1 MTQTVLI
8 TGANRGLGLALTHAC
23 LRRDDKVFACC
34 RDPYHAKSLHQLA
47 EVYPNLLIHQ
57 LNVAHGQ
64 DYQELKQAVGEEA
77 IDLIIANAGAFGPQL
92 QGFGQTD
99 YHLWSEVFAINTM
112 ASLRLA
118 EQFID
123 NLKQGTDSTLLCIS
137 SIMGS
142 IADNQEGGYYL
153 YRSSKAALNA
163 VVKSLALDLADDHI
177 KVFVMHPGWLKTDMG
192 GEEAPTLA
200 DEAAVILLETLSK
213 LTPERSGEFLRYD
226 GKALPW

>member
-47 EVYPNLLIHQ
+47 EVYPGLQIHQ
-57 LNVAHGQ
+57 LDVAHGQ
-64 DYQELKQAVGEEA
+64 DYLELKQALGDEA
-77 IDLIIANAGAFGPQL
+77 LDLIIANAGVFGPQT
-92 QGFGQTD
+92 QGFGQTN
-99 YHLWSEVFAINTM
+99 YHQWGEVFAINTM

-123 NLKQGTDSTLLCIS
+123 NLKHGTQSTLLCIS
-137 SIMGS
+137 SIMAS
-142 IADNQEGGYYL
+142 MADNQEGGYYL

-163 VVKSLALDLADDHI
+163 VVKSLALDLADQHI
-177 KVFVMHPGWLKTDMG
+177 KVFLMHPGWLKTEMG
-192 GEEAPTLA
+192 GDEAPMQA
-200 DEAAVILLETLSK
+200 DEAAVIMLETLSK